1 MALTREQKEQTIADM
16 QGAVSEAVSTV
27 FVSFDGL
34 SLEDMGELRNQLF
47 EAGMSMRVVPKRLL
61 RLAMQNAKL
70 DFDPTAHEGQV
81 AVVWGADPV
90 APAKVIHTF
99 AKSNENIQL
108 LSGVL
113 EGSTIEFAQVE
124 ALAKLP
130 SRQELLGQLVGVLSG
145 PMRGFAGVLSGVPRA
160 TVYVLKAIAE
170 KKEA

>member
-1 MALTREQKEQTIADM
+1 MALTREQKEQTIEQM
-16 QGAVSEAVSTV
+16 HQAVTDATSTV

-34 SLEDMGELRNQLF
+34 ALEDMNKLRDQLF
-47 EAGMSMRVVPKRLL
+47 EAGVPKRLL

-81 AVVWGADPV
+81 AVVWGNDTI

-99 AKSNENIQL
+99 TKDNENIQL

-113 EGSTIEFAQVE
+113 EGNTIALEQVK

-145 PMRGFAGVLSGVPRA
+145 PMRGFAGVLSGVPRQM
-160 TVYVLKAIAE
+160 VYVLKAIE
-170 KKEA
+170 ENK